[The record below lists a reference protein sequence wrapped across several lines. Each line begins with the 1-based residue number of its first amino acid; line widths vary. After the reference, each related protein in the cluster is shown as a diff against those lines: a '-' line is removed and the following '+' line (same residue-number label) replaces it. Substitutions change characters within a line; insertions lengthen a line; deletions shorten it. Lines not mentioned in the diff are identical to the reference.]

1 MSRARGPRYKRSECN
16 VELEGT
22 IGTFSLRELVE
33 MVVYSSVTGVLVIG
47 EGESAGQLFFRDGL
61 PYDASCN
68 ALGGFDAAALLF
80 NSAGMPFRFLA
91 GNTSPQETLWM
102 DPWELIERGEE
113 RARQWAYLQPYIP
126 SIDWVPM
133 LRPNAGSDHVHIS
146 EETWPVLS
154 AVDGQRS
161 VTQIADYLN
170 LALVDTCQALAKLVE
185 QKLLIMHAPNTPAPE
200 FAVPRVEA
208 VPAPESNG
216 FFERLIVRTLEEERR
231 RTSEQNI
238 EQISDAVVRGRSGQR
253 S

>member
-1 MSRARGPRYKRSECN
+1 

-33 MVVYSSVTGVLVIG
+33 MVVYSSVTGVLEVG
-47 EGESAGQLFFRDGL
+47 EGESAGRLFFRDGL

-80 NSAGMPFRFLA
+80 NSTGLPFRFLA
-91 GNTSPQETLWM
+91 GTTSPHETLWM

-113 RARQWAYLQPYIP
+113 RARQWAHLQPYIP
-126 SIDWVPM
+126 NVDWVPM
-133 LRPNAGSDHVHIS
+133 LRPHTGSDHVHIS
-146 EETWPVLS
+146 EVTWPVLS

-161 VTQIADYLN
+161 VTQIAEHLN

-185 QKLLIMHAPNTPAPE
+185 QKLLIMHAPHSPAPE
-200 FAVPRVEA
+200 FATQVAEA
-208 VPAPESNG
+208 VPAQEASG

-231 RTSEQNI
+231 RTSQQNL
-238 EQISDAVVRGRSGQR
+238 EQISDGVLRGRGGR